1 MKSNNSVR
9 ITAFLA
15 LLITISSSLSGNS
28 GGPPTGYAYNAP
40 NYNNCTICHSG
51 TVNSG
56 NGSVEFID
64 LPNEFNPGETYSI
77 GIIVN
82 GSNSRGYGFQATAML
97 GEQFAGNF
105 SLNSNSENLELNGGF
120 IQHSSRTDS
129 GIWYFNWDA
138 PEEATEAITFSAS
151 GLGTGGSSGYSGDR
165 VYTVQVE
172 IQPQSVGILSEDLLA
187 SFSLN
192 GNYPNPFNGETI
204 ISYDIPKNGFVNISI
219 FNLAGQ
225 FIINLVNEY
234 QLYGEKKVFWDTKD
248 ATGSHVPSGVYYYVV
263 SNGIYKEARTMTLL
277 K

>member
-172 IQPQSVGILSEDLLA
+172 IQPQSVGVLSEDLLA

-204 ISYDIPKNGFVNISI
+204 IRYDIPKNGFVNISI
-219 FNLAGQ
+219 FNVAGQ
-225 FIINLVNEY
+225 FITNLVNEY

-248 ATGSHVPSGVYYYVV
+248 ATGNHVPSGVYYYVV
-263 SNGIYKEARTMTLL
+263 TNGIYKEARTMTLL

>member
-1 MKSNNSVR
+1 MKSTNSVR

-15 LLITISSSLSGNS
+15 LLITVSSPLSGNS

-77 GIIVN
+77 GITVT
-82 GSNSRGYGFQATAML
+82 GSNSRGYGFQATAMI
-97 GEQFAGNF
+97 GDQFAGNF
-105 SLNSNSENLELNGGF
+105 SLNSDSENLELNGGL

-172 IQPQSVGILSEDLLA
+172 IQPQSVGVLSEDLLT

-204 ISYDIPKNGFVNISI
+204 IRYDIPKNGFVNISI
-219 FNLAGQ
+219 FNVAGQ
-225 FIINLVNEY
+225 FITNLVNEY

-248 ATGSHVPSGVYYYVV
+248 ATGNHVPSGVYYYVV
-263 SNGIYKEARTMTLL
+263 TNGIYKEARTMTLL

>member
-9 ITAFLA
+9 ITAFLG

-77 GIIVN
+77 GIIVT

>member
-1 MKSNNSVR
+1 MKSTISVR
-9 ITAFLA
+9 ITVFLA
-15 LLITISSSLSGNS
+15 LLITMSSPLSGNS
-28 GGPPTGYAYNAP
+28 SGPPTGYAYNAP
-40 NYNNCTICHSG
+40 NYNNCTVCHSG
-51 TVNSG
+51 TANSG

-77 GIIVN
+77 GIIVT

-97 GEQFAGNF
+97 GDQFAGNF

-165 VYTVQVE
+165 VYTIQVE
-172 IQPQSVGILSEDLLA
+172 IQPQSVGILSEGLLTP
-187 SFSLN
+187 FSLN
-192 GNYPNPFNGETI
+192 GNYPNPFNGETV
-204 ISYDIPKNGFVNISI
+204 ISYVIPKDGFVNISI
-219 FNLAGQ
+219 FNVAGK
-225 FIINLVNEY
+225 FITSLVNDY
-234 QLYGEKKVFWDTKD
+234 QIHGEKNVFWDTKD
-248 ATGSHVPSGVYYYVV
+248 ATGNHVPSGVYYYVV

>member
-1 MKSNNSVR
+1 MNSVQ

-15 LLITISSSLSGNS
+15 LLTTMPFPLSGNS

-40 NYNNCTICHSG
+40 NYNSCTVCHSG
-51 TVNSG
+51 TANSG

-77 GIIVN
+77 GIIVT

-105 SLNSNSENLELNGGF
+105 SLNSNSENLELNSGF

>member
-1 MKSNNSVR
+1 MKVINRLQV
-9 ITAFLA
+9 TASLA
-15 LLITISSSLSGNS
+15 LLMTLPFPLSGNS
-28 GGPPTGYAYNAP
+28 GGPSTGYAYNAP
-40 NYNNCTICHSG
+40 NYNSCTICHSG
-51 TVNSG
+51 TINSG
-56 NGSVEFID
+56 DGSVEFID

-77 GIIVN
+77 GIIVT

-97 GEQFAGNF
+97 GDQFAGNF
-105 SLNSNSENLELNGGF
+105 SLNSDSENLELNGGF

-138 PEEATEAITFSAS
+138 PEEATETITFSAS

-172 IQPQSVGILSEDLLA
+172 IQPQSVGISSEDLLT

-204 ISYDIPKNGFVNISI
+204 ISYAIPKDGLVNISI
-219 FNLAGQ
+219 FNVAGQ
-225 FIINLVNEY
+225 FIKNLVNEY
-234 QLYGEKKVFWDTKD
+234 QLIGEKKVFWDTKD
-248 ATGSHVPSGVYYYVV
+248 ATGKHVPSGVYYYVV

>member
-172 IQPQSVGILSEDLLA
+172 IQPQSVGILSEDLLT

-219 FNLAGQ
+219 FNVAGQ
-225 FIINLVNEY
+225 LITNLVNEY

-248 ATGSHVPSGVYYYVV
+248 AAGNHVPSGIYYYVV
-263 SNGIYKEARTMTLL
+263 STGIYKEARTMTLL

>member
-1 MKSNNSVR
+1 MKSTNSVR

-77 GIIVN
+77 GIIVT

-225 FIINLVNEY
+225 FITNLVNEY

-248 ATGSHVPSGVYYYVV
+248 ATGNHVPSGVYYYVV

>member
-1 MKSNNSVR
+1 MKSTNSVR

-77 GIIVN
+77 GIIVT

-105 SLNSNSENLELNGGF
+105 SLNSNSENLELNSGF

>member
-1 MKSNNSVR
+1 MKLTNNVQ
-9 ITAFLA
+9 IKVLFV
-15 LLITISSSLSGNS
+15 LLITMPFPLIGNS
-28 GGPPTGYAYNAP
+28 SGPPSGYAYNAP
-40 NYNNCTICHSG
+40 NYNNCTVCHSG
-51 TVNSG
+51 TTNSG

-77 GIIVN
+77 GIVVT
-82 GSNSRGYGFQATAML
+82 GSNSRGYGFQATAMS
-97 GEQFAGNF
+97 GDQFAGNF
-105 SLNSNSENLELNGGF
+105 SLNSDSENLELNGGF

-138 PEEATEAITFSAS
+138 PEEATETITFSAS

-172 IQPQSVGILSEDLLA
+172 IQPQSVGSLLNDPII

-204 ISYDIPKNGFVNISI
+204 ISYSIPNDSFVNISI
-219 FNLAGQ
+219 FNVAGQ
-225 FIINLVNEY
+225 FITSLVNDY
-234 QLYGEKKVFWDTKD
+234 QLHGEKKVFWDTKD
-248 ATGSHVPSGVYYYVV
+248 AAGNHVPSGVYYYMV

>member
-1 MKSNNSVR
+1 MKSTNSVR

-77 GIIVN
+77 GIIVT

-172 IQPQSVGILSEDLLA
+172 IQPQSVGILSEDLLT

-248 ATGSHVPSGVYYYVV
+248 ATGNHVPSGVYYYVV

>member
-1 MKSNNSVR
+1 MKSTNSVQ
-9 ITAFLA
+9 IKAFLV
-15 LLITISSSLSGNS
+15 LLITMPFPLTGNS

-40 NYNNCTICHSG
+40 SYNSCTICHSG

-56 NGSVEFID
+56 DGSVEFIG
-64 LPNEFNPGETYSI
+64 LPSEFNPGETYSI
-77 GIIVN
+77 GITVT

-97 GEQFAGNF
+97 GDQLAGNF
-105 SLNSNSENLELNGGF
+105 SFNSDSENLEINGGY

-138 PEEATEAITFSAS
+138 PEEATETVTFSAS

-172 IQPQSVGILSEDLLA
+172 IQPQSVEILSEDLLT

-204 ISYDIPKNGFVNISI
+204 ISYAIPEDGFVNISI
-219 FNLAGQ
+219 FNVAGQ
-225 FIINLVNEY
+225 FIRNLVNEY

-248 ATGSHVPSGVYYYVV
+248 ATGNHVPSGIYYYVV

>member
-77 GIIVN
+77 GITVT

-97 GEQFAGNF
+97 GDQFAGNF
-105 SLNSNSENLELNGGF
+105 SLNSDSENLELNGGF

-165 VYTVQVE
+165 VYTIQVE
-172 IQPQSVGILSEDLLA
+172 IQPQSVGILSEDLPT

-204 ISYDIPKNGFVNISI
+204 ISYDIPKDGFVNISI
-219 FNLAGQ
+219 FNVAGQ
-225 FIINLVNEY
+225 FITNLVNEY

-248 ATGSHVPSGVYYYVV
+248 ATGNHVPYGVYYYVV
-263 SNGIYKEARTMTLL
+263 SNGTYKEARTMTLL

>member
-1 MKSNNSVR
+1 MKVINSVQ

-15 LLITISSSLSGNS
+15 LLMTMPFPLSGNS

-40 NYNNCTICHSG
+40 NYNSCTICHSG

-77 GIIVN
+77 GIIVT

-97 GEQFAGNF
+97 GDQFAGNF
-105 SLNSNSENLELNGGF
+105 SLNSDSENLELNGGF

-138 PEEATEAITFSAS
+138 PEEATETITFSAS

-172 IQPQSVGILSEDLLA
+172 IQPQSVGILSEDLLT

-204 ISYDIPKNGFVNISI
+204 ISYAIPEDGFVNISI
-219 FNLAGQ
+219 FNVAGQ
-225 FIINLVNEY
+225 FITNLVNDY

-248 ATGSHVPSGVYYYVV
+248 ATGNHVPSGVYYYVV

>member
-1 MKSNNSVR
+1 MKLTNSVR
-9 ITAFLA
+9 IKASLV
-15 LLITISSSLSGNS
+15 LLVIMPFPLSGNS

-40 NYNNCTICHSG
+40 NYNSCTICHSG

-77 GIIVN
+77 GIVVN
-82 GSNSRGYGFQATAML
+82 GSNSRGYGFQATAMF
-97 GEQFAGNF
+97 GDQFAGNF
-105 SLNSNSENLELNGGF
+105 SLNSDSENLELNGGF

-129 GIWYFNWDA
+129 GIWYFNWNA
-138 PEEATEAITFSAS
+138 PEEATETVTFSAS

-172 IQPQSVGILSEDLLA
+172 IQPQSIGILSNY
-187 SFSLN
+187 SPTNFSLN

-204 ISYDIPKNGFVNISI
+204 ISYAIPKDGFVNITI
-219 FNLAGQ
+219 FNVAGQ
-225 FIINLVNEY
+225 FITSLVNDH
-234 QLYGEKKVFWDTKD
+234 QIHGEKKVFWDTKD
-248 ATGSHVPSGVYYYVV
+248 ATGNYVPSGVYYYVV
-263 SNGIYKEARTMTLL
+263 SSGKYKEARTMTLL

>member
-1 MKSNNSVR
+1 MHTV
-9 ITAFLA
+9 
-15 LLITISSSLSGNS
+15 LL
-28 GGPPTGYAYNAP
+28 
-40 NYNNCTICHSG
+40 NYNSCTICHSG

-77 GIIVN
+77 GIIVT
-82 GSNSRGYGFQATAML
+82 GSNSRGYGFQATAMI
-97 GEQFAGNF
+97 GDQFAGNF
-105 SLNSNSENLELNGGF
+105 SLNSDSENLELNGGF

-138 PEEATEAITFSAS
+138 PEEATETITFSAS

-248 ATGSHVPSGVYYYVV
+248 ETGSHVPSGVYYYVV

>member
-105 SLNSNSENLELNGGF
+105 SLNSNSENLELNGSF

-172 IQPQSVGILSEDLLA
+172 IQPQSVGILSEDLLT

-204 ISYDIPKNGFVNISI
+204 ISYAIPEDGFINISI
-219 FNLAGQ
+219 FNVAGQ
-225 FIINLVNEY
+225 FITSLVNDY

-248 ATGSHVPSGVYYYVV
+248 ATGNYVPSGVYYYVV